1 MLNFFEVLL
10 EVDECG
16 VPRLPPL
23 EIHIHRH
30 SCRPVVVYSDAMFR
44 RLRPGAADLWH
55 DARGLPF
62 SRVGFVVFVPG
73 RDRPIVSR
81 LVLPPWVY
89 SHLSQEAST
98 LIQQAELIA
107 AVGVYRTLP
116 NLFKGEAAIH
126 FVDNTGAL
134 SNLVHGYASRPDCGR
149 LTNAYHLMLAD
160 LRCKVWL
167 EWVPSKANVADL
179 PSRDEDLPLLDAIED
194 AGFVAGF
201 DEVAFDLPPL
211 ASWRAPLA
219 AFAAVGAG
227 RPGVGRA

>member
-1 MLNFFEVLL
+1 MPPPPQLRPPPPPPQ
-10 EVDECG
+10 
-16 VPRLPPL
+16 PRQPTP
-23 EIHIHRH
+23 HIHRH
-30 SCRPVVVYSDAMFR
+30 TRRPVVVYSDAMFR
-44 RLRPGAADLWH
+44 RLRPGAAELWRN
-55 DARGLPF
+55 ARGAPF

-73 RDRPIVSR
+73 RSRPIVSR

-89 SHLSQEAST
+89 NYLSQESHT

-116 NLFKGEAAIH
+116 DLLREEAAVH

-134 SNLVHGYASRPDCGR
+134 SNLIHGYASRPACGR
-149 LTNAYHLMLAD
+149 LVNAFHLMLAD

-179 PSRDEDLPLLDAIED
+179 PSRDEDEPILDAIEA
-194 AGFVAGF
+194 AGFGDGF
-201 DEVAFDLPPL
+201 DEVDFNLPPM

-219 AFAAVGAG
+219 TFATISAG
-227 RPGVGRA
+227 RSP